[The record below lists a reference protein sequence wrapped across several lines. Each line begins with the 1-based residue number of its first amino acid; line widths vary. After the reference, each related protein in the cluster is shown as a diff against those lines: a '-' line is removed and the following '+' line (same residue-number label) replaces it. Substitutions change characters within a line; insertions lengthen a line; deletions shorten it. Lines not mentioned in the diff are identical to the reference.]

1 MKSLFHAAA
10 AAVSMLTILSFWM
23 STAISELFLS
33 YEAVA
38 TVKQAILYGMLV
50 LIPAMMATGGSG
62 FALASEHASRL
73 VDGKKRRML
82 IIALNGLVVMV
93 PAAFFL
99 FHKASAGEFDTLF
112 YVMQA
117 VELFV
122 GVVQIFLMSL
132 NFRDGLKLAGR
143 LRPAQP

>member
-62 FALASEHASRL
+62 FALASEHAGRL
-73 VDGKKRRML
+73 IDGKKRRML